1 MLIWG
6 FFVVGEELMLLGLIS
21 LLLGHWARWIS
32 EICVDSSLFSGRF
45 YPCSED
51 DFSVEDIS
59 GTGCSLLIRQVLR
72 KQAVRL
78 FPMVVARL
86 DMLPTVFVL
95 PFMIVNW
102 ALMGSV
108 CFELFLL

>member
-21 LLLGHWARWIS
+21 LLLGQWARWIS
-32 EICVDSSLFSGRF
+32 EICVDSSLFSSRF

-59 GTGCSLLIRQVLR
+59 GTG
-72 KQAVRL
+72 L
-78 FPMVVARL
+78 FPSNQTGPQKTSSASLSHGCSEVRYASNCFCFTMYDSEL
-86 DMLPTVFVL
+86 GFDGKCML
-95 PFMIVNW
+95 
-102 ALMGSV
+102 
-108 CFELFLL
+108 